1 MNAVPGYFQ
10 AIKTVC
16 ERYGALL
23 IFDEIMCGMGRTGTL
38 HAWEQEGVVP
48 DLQAIGKTLA
58 SGYAPISALL
68 VSTRVIDTLKE
79 GSGYFPHG
87 QTYQSLPPSCA
98 AALEVQR
105 IIKEHDLVAN
115 VARMGV
121 YLENLLRNRLG
132 NHLHVGDIRGR
143 GLFWAIEF
151 VADKTTKEPFN
162 ESLEVAKRMGGKGL
176 QKGYDISLF
185 AATGAADGWNGD
197 HFLLAPPF
205 TVSER
210 DVEEIVERVC
220 KVIDSVFKDL
230 DAEGKFRKAGRT

>member
-1 MNAVPGYFQ
+1 
-10 AIKTVC
+10 
-16 ERYGALL
+16 
-23 IFDEIMCGMGRTGTL
+23 MGRTGTL

-87 QTYQSLPPSCA
+87 QTYQSLPPSCV

-105 IIKEHDLVAN
+105 IIKEQDLVAN
-115 VARMGV
+115 VARMGG
-121 YLENLLRNRLG
+121 YLEELLRNRLG
-132 NHLHVGDIRGR
+132 NHPHVGDIRGR

-162 ESLEVAKRMGGKGL
+162 AQLEVAKRMGGKGL

-205 TVSER
+205 TVTER

-220 KVIDSVFKDL
+220 KVIDSVFKDP
-230 DAEGKFRKAGRT
+230 DAEGRLRKLGRT

>member
-1 MNAVPGYFQ
+1 MQAV
-10 AIKTVC
+10 C
-16 ERYGALL
+16 NRHGALL

-38 HAWEQEGVVP
+38 HAWEQEGIVP

-68 VSTRVIDTLKE
+68 VSTRVIDTSKQ

-115 VARMGV
+115 TARAGI
-121 YLENLLRNRLG
+121 YLENLLRDRLG
-132 NHLHVGDIRGR
+132 GHPHVGDIRGR

-151 VADKTTKEPFN
+151 VANKATKEP
-162 ESLEVAKRMGGKGL
+162 LDAKLDIAKRMGSKGL

-205 TVSER
+205 TVTDR
-210 DVEEIVERVC
+210 DVEEIVERVG
-220 KVIDSVFKDL
+220 KVVDSVFKDL
-230 DAEGKFRKAGRT
+230 EVEGKLGKAGSGMGDSGILCP